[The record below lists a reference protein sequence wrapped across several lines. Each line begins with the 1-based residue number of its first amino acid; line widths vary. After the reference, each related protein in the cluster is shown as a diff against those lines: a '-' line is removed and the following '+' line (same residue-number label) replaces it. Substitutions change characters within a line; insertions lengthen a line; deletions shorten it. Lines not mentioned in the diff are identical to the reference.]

1 MIYLQGEKMFTLF
14 NTESLWIGTDLKKF
28 NEIRDILDR
37 EGICY
42 KYKVSDQLGLWMGK
56 GTVRGNFG
64 SIGNSPDQFKQ
75 YEILVEKKQL
85 ENARMVIR
93 K

>member
-1 MIYLQGEKMFTLF
+1 MFTLF

-56 GTVRGNFG
+56 GTVR
-64 SIGNSPDQFKQ
+64 
-75 YEILVEKKQL
+75 
-85 ENARMVIR
+85 
-93 K
+93 

>member
-1 MIYLQGEKMFTLF
+1 MFTLF

-85 ENARMVIR
+85 ENARLGIR

>member
-1 MIYLQGEKMFTLF
+1 MFTLF

-56 GTVRGNFG
+56 GLF
-64 SIGNSPDQFKQ
+64 
-75 YEILVEKKQL
+75 VETL
-85 ENARMVIR
+85 EASAIHQISSSST
-93 K
+93 KFW